1 MIYMFNVTAQRLFGN
16 CIQHFQNKKY
26 TMSIICDLKGD
37 REGCGTI
44 SAHSVLKAIQDEP
57 NITDERE
64 TLLIGKPRQPASSD
78 LGE

>member
-1 MIYMFNVTAQRLFGN
+1 
-16 CIQHFQNKKY
+16 
-26 TMSIICDLKGD
+26 MSIRIICDLKGD

>member
-1 MIYMFNVTAQRLFGN
+1 
-16 CIQHFQNKKY
+16 
-26 TMSIICDLKGD
+26 MSIICDLKGD

-57 NITDERE
+57 NMNITDERE
-64 TLLIGKPRQPASSD
+64 TVLIGKPRQPASSD